1 LKLETRL
8 HLGDVELRG
17 HSGSDTV
24 SDADLA
30 VRPGFGPSAAP
41 CIYQVSTSA
50 MATMVLEA

>member
-8 HLGDVELRG
+8 HLGDVELQG